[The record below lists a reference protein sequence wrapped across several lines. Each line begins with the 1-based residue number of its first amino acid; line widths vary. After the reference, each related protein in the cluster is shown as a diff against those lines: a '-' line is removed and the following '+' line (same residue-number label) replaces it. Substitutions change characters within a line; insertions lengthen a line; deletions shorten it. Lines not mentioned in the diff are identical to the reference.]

1 MHERLITMYTGTNIT
16 TKIVA
21 TSPNAVIGSYWNP
34 SQNGT
39 TRPTISWSQTATLG
53 ERNRG
58 WRLASALGSSR
69 TRPMENH
76 VRVAAFE
83 PALEFAMVEFT
94 IAKNTRIHAPP
105 QTARPS
111 PSHPVPVAKLTI
123 FSGPVNTVA
132 AYVVRT

>member
-1 MHERLITMYTGTNIT
+1 MYTGTNIT

-39 TRPTISWSQTATLG
+39 TRPTISWSHTATRG

-58 WRLASALGSSR
+58 CNVASALGRSR
-69 TRPMENH
+69 TRPIANQ

-83 PALEFAMVEFT
+83 PALEFAIVEFT
-94 IAKNTRIHAPP
+94 MATKTRIHAPP
-105 QTARPS
+105 HTARPS
-111 PSHPVPVAKLTI
+111 PSQPVPVANFTI
-123 FSGPVNTVA
+123 FSGPVKTVA